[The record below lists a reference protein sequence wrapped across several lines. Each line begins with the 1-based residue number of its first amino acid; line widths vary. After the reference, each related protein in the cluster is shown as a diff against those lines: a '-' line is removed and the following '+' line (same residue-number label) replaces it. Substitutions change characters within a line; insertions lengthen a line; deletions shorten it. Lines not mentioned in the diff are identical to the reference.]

1 MGRLSE
7 IDADR
12 WCELESEHLVGRSP
26 GSSLVIDHALV
37 SAQHA
42 VLRWTGSRWT
52 VRDLGSLNGTFVDGL
67 RLSHAAIPI
76 DQGAKICFGS
86 SQVQWELDDATA
98 PRPLLISLEDGSS
111 LRIEGDILALPSFD
125 NPIATVFRDGN
136 GVWLVEQASGTRPL
150 GTVGDTFEVAGRT
163 WRFRD
168 AAALPQTTGAAAE
181 LAPPPRLIFRVS
193 SDEEHVELSADVGGQ
208 LVSLGTM
215 PRYYLLLTLARQRA
229 EDRAAGLPETSCG
242 WLHQDDLQKALALG
256 QQHLNIDVFRI
267 RRQLSDKGLPGAA
280 TVIERRVRSRQLR
293 LGWGAFEIHR
303 I

>member
-1 MGRLSE
+1 MGRLGE
-7 IDADR
+7 IHADR
-12 WCELESEHLVGRSP
+12 WCELEPEHLVGRSP
-26 GSSLVIDHALV
+26 GNSLVIDHVLV

-42 VLRWTGSRWT
+42 VLRWTGSLWT
-52 VRDLGSLNGTFVDGL
+52 VRDLGSLNGTFVEGV
-67 RLSHAAIPI
+67 RLSHAPLAIE
-76 DQGAKICFGS
+76 QGAKICFGS
-86 SQVQWELDDATA
+86 TKVQWELVDATA

-136 GVWLVEQASGTRPL
+136 GVWLVEQSTGTRPL
-150 GTVGDTFEVAGRT
+150 GSAGDTFEVAGRT
-163 WRFRD
+163 WRFRNT
-168 AAALPQTTGAAAE
+168 AALPQTTGAATE
-181 LAPPPRLIFRVS
+181 LAPPPKLIFQVS
-193 SDEEHVELSADVGGQ
+193 SDEEHVELAADLGGQ
-208 LVSLGTM
+208 LVSLGTS

-229 EDRAAGLPETSCG
+229 EDRAQGLPETSCG

-267 RRQLSDKGLPGAA
+267 RRQLSDKGLAGAA

-293 LGWGAFEIHR
+293 LGWGDFEIHR